1 MNMLSLVSKLNPSL
15 QLHKTIMAIEDLNGK
30 WKMENIPFEHTYGRI
45 PGEKEIRMWSIPRS
59 TIELLSFLAIL
70 QNAKV
75 IIDVGTSA
83 GYSAIWLAI
92 AAKITG
98 GHVYTIENFEPK
110 IEAAQ
115 KYIKQSTLQDY
126 ITLIQGDAKDV
137 LSNWDGKKTIDFTL
151 LDADKENY
159 GVYLRTLIPHLNK
172 NGVVVA
178 DNAGNF
184 RHLMMDFISLAETRD
199 DLISHFLN
207 IDNGLMIITKRD

>member
-1 MNMLSLVSKLNPSL
+1 
-15 QLHKTIMAIEDLNGK
+15 
-30 WKMENIPFEHTYGRI
+30 MENVPFEHTYGRI

-70 QNAKV
+70 QDAKV

-92 AAKITG
+92 AAKVTG
-98 GHVYTIENFEPK
+98 GHVYTMENFEPK
-110 IEAAQ
+110 IEVA
-115 KYIKQSTLQDY
+115 KKHIKQSTLQDY
-126 ITLIQGDAKDV
+126 ITLIQGDAKNV
-137 LSNWDGKKTIDFTL
+137 LSNWDVKKRIDFAL
-151 LDADKENY
+151 LDADKESY
-159 GVYLRTLIPHLNK
+159 GVYLRTLIPHLNN

-207 IDNGLMIITKRD
+207 IDNGLMIVTKRD